1 MSPRAQ
7 TAIVI
12 ALGALI
18 GALVVPGA
26 APLADEPA
34 RAPRAPDAI
43 LNQYCNVCHLTGWNG
58 APLSGDVN
66 EWQPRLSAGFDSLFK
81 NAKQG
86 INNMPPLGTCQDC
99 TDEELQA
106 AIRKMLP

>member
-7 TAIVI
+7 VANLI
-12 ALGALI
+12 AHIGALI
-18 GALVVPGA
+18 GSVAVV
-26 APLADEPA
+26 LADEPA
-34 RAPRAPDAI
+34 KPPRTPDAI

-58 APLSGDVN
+58 APLSGDASD
-66 EWQPRLSAGFDSLFK
+66 WQSRLSTGFDSLFK

-86 INNMPPLGTCQDC
+86 INTMPPMGTCQDC
-99 TDEELQA
+99 TDAELQA

>member
-1 MSPRAQ
+1 MSPRALLTVAITFIAA
-7 TAIVI
+7 TA
-12 ALGALI
+12 GA
-18 GALVVPGA
+18 
-26 APLADEPA
+26 LADEPA
-34 RAPRAPDAI
+34 KTPRTVDAI

-58 APLSGDVN
+58 APLSGDAN
-66 EWQPRLSAGFDSLFK
+66 DWQSRLTTGFDSMFK

-86 INNMPPLGTCQDC
+86 INAMPPMGTCQDC

>member
-1 MSPRAQ
+1 MSPRALLTVAITLIAA
-7 TAIVI
+7 TA
-12 ALGALI
+12 GA
-18 GALVVPGA
+18 
-26 APLADEPA
+26 LADEPA
-34 RAPRAPDAI
+34 KTPRTADAI

-58 APLSGDVN
+58 APLSGDAN
-66 EWQPRLSAGFDSLFK
+66 DWQSRLPTGFDSMFK

-86 INNMPPLGTCQDC
+86 INAMPPMGTCQDC

>member
-1 MSPRAQ
+1 MSSRAQ
-7 TAIVI
+7 IAIFI
-12 ALGALI
+12 ALI
-18 GALVVPGA
+18 GAIAGA
-26 APLADEPA
+26 VADEPA
-34 RAPRAPDAI
+34 KAPRAPDAI

-58 APLSGDVN
+58 APLSGDAN
-66 EWQPRLSAGFDSLFK
+66 DWQPRLSTGFDALFK

-99 TDEELQA
+99 TDAELEA

>member
-7 TAIVI
+7 TTTLI
-12 ALGALI
+12 ALVCAVIGSATGAF
-18 GALVVPGA
+18 A
-26 APLADEPA
+26 AEPA
-34 RAPRAPDAI
+34 KTPRSADAI

-58 APLSGDVN
+58 APLNGDAN
-66 EWQPRLSAGFDSLFK
+66 DWQPRLSIGFDSLIK

-86 INNMPPLGTCQDC
+86 INNMPPMGTCLDC
-99 TDEELQA
+99 TDTELEA

>member
-7 TAIVI
+7 TATLI
-12 ALGALI
+12 ALVCAVAGSATR
-18 GALVVPGA
+18 AFA
-26 APLADEPA
+26 TEPA
-34 RAPRAPDAI
+34 KAPRAPDAI

-58 APLSGDVN
+58 APLNGDVN
-66 EWQPRLSAGFDSLFK
+66 DWQPRLSTGFDSLIK

-86 INNMPPLGTCQDC
+86 INNMPPMGTCQDC
-99 TDEELQA
+99 TDTELEA

>member
-1 MSPRAQ
+1 MSPRALLTVAITLIAA
-7 TAIVI
+7 TA
-12 ALGALI
+12 GA
-18 GALVVPGA
+18 
-26 APLADEPA
+26 LADEPA
-34 RAPRAPDAI
+34 KTPRTADAI

-58 APLSGDVN
+58 APLSGDAN
-66 EWQPRLSAGFDSLFK
+66 DWQLRLTTGFDSMFK

-86 INNMPPLGTCQDC
+86 INAMPPMGTCQDC